1 MCLKTNC
8 NHKLCCY
15 LRQPTTLIGFS
26 CFIGAC
32 IGKMLDVLSDNQAI
46 ALVTASI
53 PLWINERSNQVKT
66 EIIADEIIHNLPD
79 LQKGAINVQK
89 NVSNH
94 H

>member
-8 NHKLCCY
+8 HHKLCCY
-15 LRQPTTLIGFS
+15 LRQPTTLMGIA

-53 PLWINERSNQVKT
+53 PLWISERSNQVKT
-66 EIIADEIIHNLPD
+66 EMIVSEIIHNLPD
-79 LQKGAINVQK
+79 LKK
-89 NVSNH
+89 ER
-94 H
+94 

>member
-1 MCLKTNC
+1 MCLKSNC
-8 NHKLCCY
+8 NHKLCNY
-15 LRQPTTLIGFS
+15 LRQSTTLMGIA

-32 IGKMLDVLSDNQAI
+32 VGKMLDVLSDDQAI

-66 EIIADEIIHNLPD
+66 EMIATEIIHNLPD

-89 NVSNH
+89 DSSNNR
-94 H
+94 